1 MLRRSA
7 RFRHSF
13 KLFWAARV
21 EACFWV
27 LSLKPLFFLVVSG
40 APTELALAH
49 VPETTIK
56 IVVSGTRGEKEK
68 SAEPKKGGKSRMKA
82 CFGVL
87 CLKPLFLQWFQVR
100 TLGWFLLMSL
110 KPL

>member
-1 MLRRSA
+1 MLFGA
-7 RFRHSF
+7 VPQTTIF
-13 KLFWAARV
+13 K
-21 EACFWV
+21 
-27 LSLKPLFFLVVSG
+27 VVSG
-40 APTELALAH
+40 AHNEGALADA
-49 VPETTIK
+49 PETTIR
-56 IVVSGTRGEKEK
+56 IVVSGTCGEKEK

-100 TLGWFLLMSL
+100 TLGWFLLMCL